1 MNCSHRQARQACNR
15 LRSPPSSR
23 PVAVPHGSETSQR
36 PQNSPDRRTHKQAYF
51 EIRGQIN
58 DKSLSKHVPAQNA
71 PVTNQGPETLC
82 SEVALRTAWPLRY
95 RARLAGLEQ
104 RCLEWIRASL

>member
-1 MNCSHRQARQACNR
+1 M
-15 LRSPPSSR
+15 
-23 PVAVPHGSETSQR
+23 VPHGSETSKR
-36 PQNSPDRRTHKQAYF
+36 PQYFPDRRTHKQAYF

-82 SEVALRTAWPLRY
+82 SEAALRTAWPLRY

-104 RCLEWIRASL
+104 WCLKWIRASL